1 MEVTATNPTVSK
13 QYAEA
18 LIAYSEEKVDNLS
31 RRKRN
36 NQVSDVKK
44 SHEKAN
50 QERLDAQERLL
61 RLQQEN
67 AVVDPQG
74 KLTAMR
80 ARITHFE
87 TEMQVKKLRLQA
99 LRDNSRPNTAKVF
112 DLQGDIRRL
121 NALLDEMNSEMV
133 NASQGEQSLAELNL
147 RILMAQG
154 DLQTRDMM
162 LQRSLENLIQTQRE
176 AGSQVRYLTTSVSP
190 VAAQDPS
197 YPRKF
202 ENGSLL
208 P

>member
-1 MEVTATNPTVSK
+1 M
-13 QYAEA
+13 
-18 LIAYSEEKVDNLS
+18 
-31 RRKRN
+31 
-36 NQVSDVKK
+36 
-44 SHEKAN
+44 
-50 QERLDAQERLL
+50 
-61 RLQQEN
+61 
-67 AVVDPQG
+67 VDPQG

-99 LRDNSRPNTAKVF
+99 FLDNPRPNTAKVF
-112 DLQGDIRRL
+112 GLQGDIRRL
-121 NALLDEMNSEMV
+121 NALLDEINSEIV

-147 RILMAQG
+147 RILMTQG

-176 AGSQVRYLTTSVSP
+176 AGSQVRYLTTSVFP

-202 ENGSLL
+202 ENAILAALIFSGIYLMISLTASIL
-208 P
+208 REQVSS